1 MREFQAWHIKEKY
14 MFNVSELAFLEG
26 GIYVYG
32 PGVGE
37 GWSEV
42 NEKFKN
48 ENEVT
53 IILRESIGLR
63 DKNGKEIYEGDIVG
77 VDRWDSFSSYNKAII
92 VYADNHGSFLLSY
105 TKPLN
110 PNGFLAKESITS
122 NDKTVLFDRCT
133 GWELEIIGN
142 AYENPD
148 LLT

>member
-63 DKNGKEIYEGDIVG
+63 DKNGKEIYKGDILQSHKDIMGEIVWHPTKAMFYWRYKNIWG
-77 VDRWDSFSSYNKAII
+77 NRDVKKGYRPKYFNKKMEY
-92 VYADNHGSFLLSY
+92 VVKNC
-105 TKPLN
+105 
-110 PNGFLAKESITS
+110 E
-122 NDKTVLFDRCT
+122 V
-133 GWELEIIGN
+133 IGN
-142 AYENPD
+142 IYGDKD
-148 LLT
+148 LLA